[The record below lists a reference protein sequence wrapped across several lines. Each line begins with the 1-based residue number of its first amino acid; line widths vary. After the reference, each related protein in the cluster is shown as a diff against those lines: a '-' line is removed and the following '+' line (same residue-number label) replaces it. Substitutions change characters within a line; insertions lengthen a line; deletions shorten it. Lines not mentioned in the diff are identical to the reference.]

1 MLVEWGFLALL
12 LVLFWAV
19 AMRPARK
26 QRENMAQMQDG
37 LEVGDEVVTS
47 SGIYGSVHQLTD
59 TRIGLEIAPGVV
71 IEMSRQAVVRKVTE
85 PVDDADSGEADESS
99 EDHAE
104 SSED

>member
-26 QRENMAQMQDG
+26 QRENMARMQDG

-47 SGIYGSVHQLTD
+47 SGIYGSVHQLAD

-71 IEMSRQAVVRKVTE
+71 IEMSRQAVVRKVSEQTDLTDSDE
-85 PVDDADSGEADESS
+85 PS
-99 EDHAE
+99 EDRAE
-104 SSED
+104 SSDD